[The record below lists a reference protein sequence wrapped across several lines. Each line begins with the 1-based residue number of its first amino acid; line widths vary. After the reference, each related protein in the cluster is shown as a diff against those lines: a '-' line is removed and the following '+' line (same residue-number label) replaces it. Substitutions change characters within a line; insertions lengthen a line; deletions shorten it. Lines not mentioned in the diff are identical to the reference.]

1 VILPGEMKYQMNT
14 PVAAGAKATMATYHS
29 HTVVAV
35 RRDGYS
41 MVRQQVPGFALAIST
56 EDPVFRF
63 R

>member
-1 VILPGEMKYQMNT
+1 VSLPGETKYQTNM
-14 PVAAGAKATMATYHS
+14 PVAAAAKATMATYHS
-29 HTVVAV
+29 HTVVAA
-35 RRDGYS
+35 RRDDYS